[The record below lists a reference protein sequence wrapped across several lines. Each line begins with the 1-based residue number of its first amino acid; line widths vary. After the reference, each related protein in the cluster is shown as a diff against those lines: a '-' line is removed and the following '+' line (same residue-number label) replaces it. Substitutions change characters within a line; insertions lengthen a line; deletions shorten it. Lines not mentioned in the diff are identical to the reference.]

1 MQLTVRWHGKLA
13 DIVFEDHNTTVE
25 TSLLDRAGQRDL
37 AEHLREIADELSPT
51 TPTETNGH

>member
-51 TPTETNGH
+51 TTTETP